1 MSESDEATHA
11 LADRLANL
19 RLADVPQEV
28 RAFAADLLLDA
39 IICAL
44 AADHAED
51 IEPFSQMAKIV
62 GGPGETTVIGR
73 ADGASMAEAVMVNGF
88 RITAVTACDVFAPA
102 EMHAMPAVL
111 PPLLAVAE
119 HRGSTGSDL
128 LLGVICGLETVVR
141 LANIFDRTE
150 YKGRGWHSPG
160 VIGPFGGAAAAA
172 SVLGLDADGTAE
184 ALAIAGSQAAGTWA
198 ARGTPTVKFHQ
209 ARAAFA
215 GVTSA
220 LLAAEGFTGA
230 RRILEAEEGGMLRAY
245 AGGDPEALTAS
256 WGEQWMLQGMS
267 LRLWPGGARVQPTIA
282 ASQQIVQSTCLS
294 FDDIQRV
301 EIHVAP
307 QIAKAQGWAARPAT
321 TFAALASIPFTAA
334 LTFKYGAAAPS
345 RFTATSYMDPSL
357 VEFLESHVDVVS
369 DGAVPPLG
377 SRVVVVSRDGSTAE
391 ATVDVPRGDP
401 RSRATRDELAAKAH
415 LFADD
420 RIGPE
425 QVDELVE
432 HVRGI
437 ADQPTLDGLIASI
450 RRDARLGYA
459 GSGGTGR

>member
-1 MSESDEATHA
+1 MSGSDEATHA
-11 LADRLANL
+11 LAERLANL
-19 RLADVPQEV
+19 QLADVPEEV

-51 IEPFSQMAKIV
+51 IEPFSQMAKVV

-73 ADGASMAEAVMVNGF
+73 ADGASIAEAVMVNGF
-88 RITAVTACDVFAPA
+88 RITAVTACDVYAPA

-119 HRGSTGSDL
+119 RRGSSGSDL

-141 LANIFDRTE
+141 LANTFDRHE
-150 YKGRGWHSPG
+150 YKARGWHSPG
-160 VIGPFGGAAAAA
+160 VIGPFGGAAATA
-172 SVLGLDADGTAE
+172 SVLGLDADQTSA

-209 ARAAFA
+209 ARAALA
-215 GVTSA
+215 GATSA

-230 RRILEAEEGGMLRAY
+230 RRILEAEEGGMLHAY
-245 AGGDPEALTAS
+245 AGGDPTVLTAM
-256 WGEQWMLQGMS
+256 WGEEWELERMS

-282 ASQQIVQSTCLS
+282 ASQQIVQSTHLP
-294 FDDIQRV
+294 FDDIERV
-301 EIHVAP
+301 KIHVSP
-307 QIAKAQGWAARPAT
+307 QIAKAQAWAARPTT

-334 LTFKYGAAAPS
+334 VTFKYGAAAPS
-345 RFTATSYMDPSL
+345 RFTATSYTDPAL
-357 VEFLESHVDVVS
+357 VAFLESHVDVVP
-369 DGAVPPLG
+369 DETVPPLG
-377 SRVVVVSRDGSTAE
+377 SRVVAISRDGSTAE
-391 ATVDVPRGDP
+391 AEVDVPRGDP
-401 RSRATRDELAAKAH
+401 RSRATRAELAAKAH

-420 RIGPE
+420 RIGPT

-437 ADQPTLDGLIASI
+437 ADQPTLDGLIAFI
-450 RRDARLGYA
+450 RRDARLG
-459 GSGGTGR
+459 

>member
-1 MSESDEATHA
+1 MSEAGEATHA
-11 LADRLANL
+11 LADQLADL
-19 RLADVPQEV
+19 RLESVPTEV
-28 RAFAADLLLDA
+28 REFAEDLLLDA
-39 IICAL
+39 IVCAL

-51 IEPFSQMAKIV
+51 IEPFARMADVV
-62 GGPGETTVIGR
+62 GGAGETTVIGR
-73 ADGASMAEAVMVNGF
+73 AEGESMAAAVMVNGF
-88 RITAVTACDVFAPA
+88 RITAVTACDVYAPA

-111 PPLLAVAE
+111 PPLLAIAE
-119 HRGSTGSDL
+119 QCGATGASL
-128 LLGVICGLETVVR
+128 LRGVIAGLETVVR
-141 LANIFDRTE
+141 LANSFDRNE
-150 YKGRGWHSPG
+150 YKERGWHSPG

-209 ARAAFA
+209 ARAALA
-215 GVTSA
+215 GATSA

-245 AGGDPEALTAS
+245 AGGDPEILTAM
-256 WGEQWMLQGMS
+256 WGDRWLLEGIS

-282 ASQQIVQSTCLS
+282 ASQQIVQSAHLS
-294 FDDIQRV
+294 FDDIERL

-307 QIAKAQGWAARPAT
+307 QIASAQAWAARPTT

-334 LTFKYGAAAPS
+334 LTFRYGAAAPS
-345 RFTATSYMDPSL
+345 RFTASSYLDPTL
-357 VEFLESHVDVVS
+357 VSFLESHVDVVP
-369 DGAVPPLG
+369 DDAVPPLG
-377 SRVVVVSRDGSTAE
+377 SRVVVTSRDGSTAE

-401 RSRATRDELAAKAH
+401 RSRATRAELAAKAH

-425 QVDELVE
+425 HVDELIA

-437 ADQPTLDGLIASI
+437 AEHPTLDRLIAI
-450 RRDARLGYA
+450 VRRDARLGYTR
-459 GSGGTGR
+459 SG